1 LAVAQQQQYP
11 ARRMTRS
18 DQVHVFAAKIQKIW
32 IMRCVDVP
40 RDISKVIRGAAEG
53 DPLHVP
59 VHGWIEG
66 LPFKST
72 LVPRGGGS
80 YRLHVHSNIWRKLR
94 IDAGA
99 AVEVTL
105 LVDTEPREAVLQPD
119 LAAGL
124 ADTPRALAIFNTL
137 TVALRRQIVQYVD
150 TAKQGRT
157 REKRV
162 ALIVQ
167 RMLERAAKRRKL
179 RSRKSEKTPKK
190 GSKQKRGR
198 DNSHRKM
205 SQRKQM

>member
-1 LAVAQQQQYP
+1 MN
-11 ARRMTRS
+11 RF
-18 DQVHVFAAKIQKIW
+18 DQPHVFPAKIQKIW
-32 IMRCVDVP
+32 IMRCVDIP
-40 RDISKVIRGAAEG
+40 RDVSKAICGAG
-53 DPLHVP
+53 GDDPLHIP

-72 LVPRGGGS
+72 LVPRGSGN
-80 YRLHVHSNIWRKLR
+80 YRLHVHSRIWRKLR

-105 LVDTEPREAVLQPD
+105 LLDTEPREAVLPPD

-137 TVALRRQIVQYVD
+137 TVALRRQIVQYVEI
-150 TAKQGRT
+150 AKQGRT

-179 RSRKSEKTPKK
+179 RSRKSGKTPKK

-198 DNSHRKM
+198 NNSHRKM
-205 SQRKQM
+205 PQRKQM

>member
-1 LAVAQQQQYP
+1 VATAERP
-11 ARRMTRS
+11 
-18 DQVHVFAAKIQKIW
+18 HVFPAKIQKIW
-32 IMRCVDVP
+32 IMRCVDIP
-40 RDISKVIRGAAEG
+40 RDVSKAIRSVADG

-80 YRLHVHSNIWRKLR
+80 YRLHVHSRIWRRLR

-105 LVDTEPREAVLQPD
+105 QVDTEPREAVLPPD

-124 ADTPRALAIFNTL
+124 ADVPRALAVFNTL

-150 TAKQGRT
+150 AAKQVRT

-162 ALIVQ
+162 QLVVQ
-167 RMLERAAKRRKL
+167 RMLERARTRKKKT
-179 RSRKSEKTPKK
+179 RSGRTRK
-190 GSKQKRGR
+190 GG
-198 DNSHRKM
+198 
-205 SQRKQM
+205 